1 MKNLLIILATFF
13 SVLQMYSQ
21 EVCASKTEKL
31 VDVNAINKCAVEKGE
46 KDNSK
51 TITVSSKRYLKK
63 RAHLNKIV
71 MLSSSLKTN
80 TISKVET
87 NNELNVSVLLEEYRG
102 VSFDAVETIP
112 LFASCEGN
120 ALDKTDCFN
129 YEMQKH
135 IVKHFV
141 YPAKA
146 LERGVEGDLKV
157 SFVIG
162 ISGKVGNVKINGAN
176 NNQLLKKE
184 AKRIVMLL
192 PRFIPGKE
200 KGVKTKVSYSFPMSF
215 TLE

>member
-31 VDVNAINKCAVEKGE
+31 VDVNTINKCAVEKGE
-46 KDNSK
+46 NENSK
-51 TITVSSKRYLKK
+51 TIIVSSKRYLKK
-63 RAHLNKIV
+63 RIHLNKMV
-71 MLSSSLKTN
+71 SLGSSLKTN
-80 TISKVET
+80 AISNLET
-87 NNELNVSVLLEEYRG
+87 NNELKVSILLEEDRG
-102 VSFDAVETIP
+102 VSFDTVETIP
-112 LFASCEGN
+112 LFVSCEGN
-120 ALDKTDCFN
+120 ALDKTNCFN

-146 LERGVEGDLKV
+146 LERGIEGDLRV
-157 SFVIG
+157 SFVID
-162 ISGKVGNVKINGAN
+162 ISGEVGDVKISGA
-176 NNQLLKKE
+176 NNQLLKNE

-192 PRFIPGKE
+192 PKFIPGEE
-200 KGVKTKVSYSFPMSF
+200 KGIKTKVSYSFPMSF